1 MRLVLAIAVAVPSY
15 AGAQI
20 RSSERGMASQTVDGT
35 VITVDYARPQARG
48 RRVIFGERGK
58 GVVYWGEMWTPGA
71 NWATTFEV
79 DKDIQLNGREV
90 PAGKYSLWI
99 VPKASGA
106 WTVHLNKEPRLFHT
120 RHPKPEDQFLTVEAA
135 PGRADQVEVLTFDFP
150 RVTQEG
156 TTLRMRWGRTAV
168 AVEIAVR
175 PSRTARS
182 LTADATA
189 PYVGSYTATMSGDT
203 TEQKVEVVSAGGVL
217 RAIFEGPF
225 SFTFELIP
233 TEELHR
239 FTPAFLDKGKVV
251 DVEDAA
257 PWYFEFD
264 SARVTGF
271 RVMGIDE
278 VWIKGKRRS

>member
-1 MRLVLAIAVAVPSY
+1 MRLVLAIAVAVPSF

-20 RSSERGMASQTVDGT
+20 RSSERGVAAQTVDGT

-48 RRVIFGERGK
+48 RRVLFGERGK
-58 GVVYWGEMWTPGA
+58 AVVYWGEMWTPGA
-71 NWATTFEV
+71 NWATTLEV
-79 DKDIQLNGREV
+79 NRDIHLNGQAV
-90 PAGKYSLWI
+90 PAGKYSVWI
-99 VPKASGA
+99 VPQADGP
-106 WTVHLNKEPRLFHT
+106 WTFHLNKEPRLFHT
-120 RHPKPEDQFLTVEAA
+120 RHPKPEDQFLTVQVA

-150 RVTQEG
+150 RVAQDG

-168 AVEIAVR
+168 AVEIEMQ
-175 PSRTARS
+175 PSRPARG
-182 LTADATA
+182 LAPDATA
-189 PYVGSYTATMSGDT
+189 PYVGSYTATFSGDT
-203 TEQKVEVVSAGGVL
+203 TPQNVEVVSAGGVL
-217 RAIFEGPF
+217 RAIFEGA
-225 SFTFELIP
+225 FTFELIP

-239 FTPAFLDKGKVV
+239 FTPAFLNKGKVV

-257 PWYFEFD
+257 PWYFELD